1 MLPAAPFATPS
12 LGDVLASGFAAI
24 RGESNALQLGPARS
38 AAVIL
43 VDGLGAQPLTAR
55 SGHARHLMAALPGRR
70 GVIRAPFPT
79 TTAAA
84 LATLTTGRA
93 AGEHGLV
100 GYSAHDVENNRTLNL
115 LTGWDAKADPKRW
128 QPEPTLFERAT
139 HAGIEP
145 VVVASREYATSGFT
159 RATLR
164 GARFV
169 PSDTIAERLAI
180 TRALLAEDTPRL
192 VYTYIPELDKAGH
205 RHGVASDAWTH
216 RLEELDAALQEPIAP
231 AGTGVLLTAD
241 HGMLDV
247 APHAR
252 RVIAATDELWRGV
265 RLVAGEPRC
274 LHLVAESADE
284 VVGIAERWQER
295 EGRRAWVATRSQAIE
310 AGWFGPVAPHVV
322 DRIGDVLVAARAA
335 VAYYDERTA
344 TDHSLAMVGQHGSF
358 SDAETRIPLAR
369 FGAFAA

>member
-1 MLPAAPFATPS
+1 MLPAAPFASPS
-12 LGDVLASGFAAI
+12 LGDVLASAFAAVC
-24 RGESNALQLGPARS
+24 GDDSALALPPVRS
-38 AAVIL
+38 AAVVL
-43 VDGLGAQPLTAR
+43 VDGLGTQPLTAR
-55 SGHARHLMAALPGRR
+55 SGHARHLVSALPGRR

-100 GYSAHDVENNRTLNL
+100 GYSAHDVANSRALNL
-115 LTGWDAKADPKRW
+115 LTGWDAQADPERW
-128 QPEPTLFERAT
+128 QAEQTLFERA
-139 HAGIEP
+139 AERGVEP
-145 VVVASREYATSGFT
+145 IVVASREYATSGFT

-164 GARFV
+164 GARFI

-180 TRALLAEDTPRL
+180 TRALLAEDAPRL

-205 RHGVASDAWTH
+205 RYGVSSDAWTH
-216 RLEELDAALQEPIAP
+216 RLEELDAALREPIAP
-231 AGTGVLLTAD
+231 AGTGALLTAD

-252 RVIAATDELWRGV
+252 RVIAANDELWRGV

-274 LHLVAESADE
+274 LQLVAETPAD
-284 VVGIAERWQER
+284 VDAIAERWRAR
-295 EGRRAWVATRSQAIE
+295 EGGRAWVATRAEAIE
-310 AGWFGPVAPHVV
+310 AGWFGPVAPQIVE
-322 DRIGDVLVAARAA
+322 RIGDVLVAARAA

-344 TDHSLAMVGQHGSF
+344 TEHALAMVGQHGSF

-369 FGAFAA
+369 FGAFAL